1 MKITFYGVRGSLP
14 VCKRN
19 YTRYGGNTSSM
30 LYEFDD
36 GSVGILDAGT
46 GIVQLGKDL
55 IEQQRIEK
63 EVWIAF
69 THFHWDHIQGFP
81 FFGPAYDPNL
91 IIRMLAIGQERK
103 EMNVRRLFEAQ
114 MQSAFFPVP
123 LGKMG
128 AKFMFE
134 YMNYHELDWRGH
146 HVKIQKHN
154 HPGLAYS
161 FRFNLPNNKS
171 FAVCTDIEHENGLD
185 EQIIELVRGVDVLV
199 HDGQFTPEELKYKKG
214 WGHSSWKQCTDL
226 AQKADVKQ
234 LYITHHDPD
243 HDDDFLDEI
252 QERSQKEFPNTLL
265 AREGMQIVL

>member
-14 VCKRN
+14 VCNREFI
-19 YTRYGGNTSSM
+19 RYGGNTSSM

-36 GSVGILDAGT
+36 GSLGILDAGT

-55 IEQQRIEK
+55 IQSQRIDR

-81 FFGPAYDPNL
+81 FFRPAYDPGL

-103 EMNVRRLFEAQ
+103 NMDVRSLFEAQ
-114 MQSAFFPVP
+114 MQTAFFPVP

-134 YMNYHELDWRGH
+134 YMNYNELEWRGH
-146 HVKIQKHN
+146 QVRIQKHN
-154 HPGLAYS
+154 HPGIAYS
-161 FRFNLPNNKS
+161 FRFDLPNQRS
-171 FAVCTDIEHENGLD
+171 FAVCTDIEHDGGLD
-185 EQIIELVRGVDVLV
+185 ENILNLVEGVDVLV
-199 HDGQFTPEELKYKKG
+199 HDGQYTPEELVEKKG

-226 AQKADVKQ
+226 ARLANVKE

-252 QERSQKEFPNTLL
+252 QRQAREEFAQTTL